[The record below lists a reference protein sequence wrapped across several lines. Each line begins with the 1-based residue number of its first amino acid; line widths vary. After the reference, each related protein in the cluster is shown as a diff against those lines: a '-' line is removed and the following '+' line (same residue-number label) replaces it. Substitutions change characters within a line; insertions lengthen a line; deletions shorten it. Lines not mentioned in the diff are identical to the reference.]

1 MARNHPRLMEGCQ
14 HGSFSNCCLIV
25 FCGGSSSNCD
35 LLAQACSQKRHRY
48 PQVHG
53 PIRAL
58 QAPLREL
65 ELAPEVPGRTDSPVG
80 SSWFLATRTARICP
94 MVSKSAAVEYASH
107 CSRGGPCGLS
117 PMAPNDD
124 TKRGETRPPTLRD
137 KYCV

>member
-1 MARNHPRLMEGCQ
+1 LSFVAAVPATVTSWRRLAHKNGTDI
-14 HGSFSNCCLIV
+14 HKST
-25 FCGGSSSNCD
+25 
-35 LLAQACSQKRHRY
+35 
-48 PQVHG
+48 
-53 PIRAL
+53 AL

-80 SSWFLATRTARICP
+80 SSWFLATRTARIYP

-124 TKRGETRPPTLRD
+124 TKRGETHPPTLRE